1 MIFENNLTLSDGSKI
16 STRNY
21 NISSTERYVEFVG
34 SKTGEHRV
42 YLSSPVVREDWDRVA
57 AHWDAYAEAAK
68 RAV

>member
-34 SKTGEHRV
+34 SKTCELRLREQYKFQLMSCGG
-42 YLSSPVVREDWDRVA
+42 SSP
-57 AHWDAYAEAAK
+57 AETTGSWITN
-68 RAV
+68 RR